1 MSTPMSSLLPALG
14 EFAAS
19 MASRALPPEVLHHA
33 KRAVID
39 WTACTVAGAG
49 AAPARLMEEAFAEEL
64 DRGPARLILG
74 RPAGSGVAAQKKC
87 TAPHPRELD
96 DKKKEAI

>member
-19 MASRALPPEVLHHA
+19 LASRPLPPEVLHHA

-49 AAPARLMEEAFAEEL
+49 AAPARA
-64 DRGPARLILG
+64 AR
-74 RPAGSGVAAQKKC
+74 RAVVWP
-87 TAPHPRELD
+87 P
-96 DKKKEAI
+96 

>member
-39 WTACTVAGAG
+39 WTACTVAG
-49 AAPARLMEEAFAEEL
+49 LS
-64 DRGPARLILG
+64 LI
-74 RPAGSGVAAQKKC
+74 
-87 TAPHPRELD
+87 H
-96 DKKKEAI
+96 I